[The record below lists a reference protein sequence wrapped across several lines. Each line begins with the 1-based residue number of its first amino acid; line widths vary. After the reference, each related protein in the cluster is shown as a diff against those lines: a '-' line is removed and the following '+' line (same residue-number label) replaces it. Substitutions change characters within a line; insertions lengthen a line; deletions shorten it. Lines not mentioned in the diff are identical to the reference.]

1 MAVGR
6 MYSVNF
12 QDVAVVAAQDLINLT
27 ATASMAIEILRIEV
41 GQRSITAWESKPI
54 KLVRNLSAVTAGSGG
69 TAPTPVKLNNGDAA
83 ATFTARVNDTTAQTG
98 TTSAILF
105 SSGFEFLN
113 GYFKVFTPDER
124 LVIAPSQGFAINLT
138 VAPSGSTL
146 MSGSVLVREL
156 F

>member
-12 QDVAVVAAQDLINLT
+12 LDVAVAAAQDLINLT
-27 ATASMAIEILRIEV
+27 CTANMAIEILRIEL
-41 GQRSITAWESKPI
+41 GQRSLTAWESKPI
-54 KLVRNLSAVTAGSGG
+54 KLIRNLAAVTAGSGG

-83 ATFTARVNDTTAQTG
+83 ATFTARVNDTTPQTG
-98 TTSAILF
+98 ATSTILF

-113 GYFKVFTPDER
+113 GYFKVWTPDER
-124 LVIAPSQGFAINLT
+124 LVIAPSQGFAVNLPT
-138 VAPSGSTL
+138 APSASTL